1 MALKRYD
8 VLFPHVGPFVPVP
21 LLLINDARALG
32 IASNDLHVLLALVA
46 KAYARTSWPTV
57 PVTWR
62 HLQHVTGRSKDAVR
76 RALRALEAA
85 DIIHTSRGGGRHHT
99 QVDLTPL
106 LARLGILHDARSAYA
121 FMQRQ
126 QRLQERHQLALP
138 LETDQLRDDP
148 VLTADVHARAA
159 AAGCPLFCP
168 RPAAPP
174 DDAATDAAGAADA
187 APAPPAADAAGVPL
201 FILQAARAKGVD
213 HGHDDTRLPAVAQ
226 G

>member
-21 LLLINDARALG
+21 LLLINEARALG

-62 HLQHVTGRSKDAVR
+62 QLQRVTGRSKDAVR

-126 QRLQERHQLALP
+126 QRLADRNQLALP
-138 LETDQLRDDP
+138 LEYSEMRDDP
-148 VLTADVHARAA
+148 ALTADVHARAQ
-159 AAGCPLFCP
+159 AAGCALFP
-168 RPAAPP
+168 RQSGEQPHDTTTA
-174 DDAATDAAGAADA
+174 AAGAADA
-187 APAPPAADAAGVPL
+187 APAPPAAAAAGVPP

-213 HGHDDTRLPAVAQ
+213 HGHDDESLAAAAQ